1 MWTREFYVNGM
12 FAAINNIHKAI
23 FQWPSL
29 NSDIMMKLSNILK
42 AFLALQVTIA
52 RSDDGGIGY
61 DDEKN
66 SKLYDVNYDPF
77 DDINHEVEPFG
88 HRELQLSPSTAA
100 CIDACRTEEQLKRT
114 TCFNSYCN
122 DKFPN
127 NVGSATWKEDRKRC
141 KSLCRVAY
149 RQQFAVCK
157 ARCRVPE
164 GLTSREQQLCDTC
177 PCCAAG
183 GDFISTLLEPDLC
196 TELGDGGAIFFN
208 QESSLIRCILD
219 EDDVSGVLVDF
230 TQARVGFYSS
240 NFGFT
245 PYCDDIALNDCDTF
259 LSDPDCE
266 RETTESIACSDL
278 FSTIRDRVF
287 GTTSTC
293 GSQGFFG
300 QGTETLDQF
309 SYAEYCETA
318 FLVP

>member
-1 MWTREFYVNGM
+1 M

-141 KSLCRVAY
+141 KGLCRVAY
-149 RQQFAVCK
+149 RQKFATCK
-157 ARCRVPE
+157 ARCRVAE
-164 GLTSREQQLCDTC
+164 SFTVEEQEDCDNC

-183 GDFISTLLEPDLC
+183 GDFLSTMLEPDLC
-196 TELGDGGAIFFN
+196 FWSSDGSSFCS
-208 QESSLIRCILD
+208 ESETNFYRCVLS
-219 EDDVSGVLVDF
+219 EDDTTEGISVDF
-230 TQARVGFYSS
+230 TEATELSGSVF
-240 NFGFT
+240 
-245 PYCDDIALNDCDTF
+245 DITHTYRYAYGNDELIQDCPSFETKEACPGRGYLPEKAL
-259 LSDPDCE
+259 
-266 RETTESIACSDL
+266 ACSRLADSIRTRLFGDKCGQDGYFGEGADDL
-278 FSTIRDRVF
+278 PWYKPEHFK
-287 GTTSTC
+287 
-293 GSQGFFG
+293 
-300 QGTETLDQF
+300 
-309 SYAEYCETA
+309 EYCETLY
-318 FLVP
+318 LVP